1 MKYHLVRKFL
11 CLLIATVLYASPAF
25 SIDFKI
31 GGFWTMAFGVGD
43 TGLTSKRDGQH
54 VNNGDEFTA
63 RQRLTLIL
71 RAIASENL
79 EGLVAFKMSPPGM
92 G

>member
-63 RQRLTLIL
+63 RQRLTLRECPAYTL
-71 RAIASENL
+71 LYQFFPKDTGKSK
-79 EGLVAFKMSPPGM
+79 VK
-92 G
+92 

>member
-1 MKYHLVRKFL
+1 MKYHLVRNFL

-31 GGFWTMAFGVGD
+31 GGFWAMAFGVGD

-63 RQRLTLIL
+63 RQRLTAGHCL
-71 RAIASENL
+71 
-79 EGLVAFKMSPPGM
+79 
-92 G
+92 